1 MIKSFKTCLGKMWS
15 EWSGNCYTELRPKG
29 KTEKIALFND
39 KSYLMDVNV
48 SSYTF
53 KVESVGIW

>member
-1 MIKSFKTCLGKMWS
+1 MWS

-39 KSYLMDVNV
+39 KSYLIDVNV